1 LCGHCVVAV
10 SNAGGALAVP
20 AAFVGTVAL
29 GVAPGPRVWAAWADA
44 LELDRAAALMT
55 QARAAGTDS
64 TYASSRRRFVR
75 FIQQV
80 CNRNGFQVSE
90 ALIFPSEP
98 GVPVH
103 RDFVLCF
110 LGEAARCCAT
120 GTIEGT
126 LAAVRHWHV
135 DKGRGK
141 LQSPTDDYGVR
152 QAMDGIRAAHAGTT
166 FGTPQ
171 AALAIQPSMLH
182 LIVHVGDEMI
192 DKAMGLG
199 DYRQAYGYARDL
211 LWYTTSFLTCLRRE
225 EAAAL
230 RRSHITP
237 GAVQGSLHVFIKKS
251 KTDQHMTGFTLP
263 VAGTTDSGISI
274 AGRLARMDA
283 VLTAWGREPGDV
295 LFGNMNNPSV
305 PLASSQSILDRL
317 MEVYVPELCAR
328 GLDVPDSFRYSGHSF
343 RRGGIN
349 SIRDAARAAGIN
361 GDELRSVL
369 MKFGRW
375 RDPRSL
381 EVYLTEDFVTLTALT
396 QRL

>member
-1 LCGHCVVAV
+1 M
-10 SNAGGALAVP
+10 
-20 AAFVGTVAL
+20 
-29 GVAPGPRVWAAWADA
+29 APGPRVWAAWADA
-44 LELDRAAALMT
+44 LQLDRAAALMT
-55 QARAAGTDS
+55 QARAASTDA

-75 FIQQV
+75 LIQQA
-80 CNRNGFQVSE
+80 VSSSGIHFTE
-90 ALIFPSEP
+90 AQIFPSEP

-110 LGEAARCCAT
+110 LGEAARSCAT

-135 DKGRGK
+135 DKGRGN
-141 LQSPTDDYGVR
+141 LPSPTDDYEVR
-152 QAMDGIRAAHAGTT
+152 RTMEGIRAAHAGTT

-182 LIVHVGDEMI
+182 LIVHVGDEII
-192 DKAMGLG
+192 DKAMRLG
-199 DYRQAYGYARDL
+199 DYRQAYGHARDM
-211 LWYTTSFLTCLRRE
+211 LWYTISFLTCLRRE

-237 GAVQGSLHVFIKKS
+237 GAVPGSLHVFIKKS
-251 KTDQHMTGFTLP
+251 KTDQNMTGFTLP
-263 VAGTTDSGISI
+263 VSGTTDSGISI
-274 AGRLARMDA
+274 VARLARMDA
-283 VLTAWGREPGDV
+283 VLTAWGHEPGDV
-295 LFGNMNNPSV
+295 LFGNMNSPAV

-328 GLDVPDSFRYSGHSF
+328 GLDVPDTFRYSGHSF

-349 SIRDAARAAGIN
+349 SIRDASRAKGIN

-381 EVYLTEDFVTLTALT
+381 EVYLTEDVVTLTALT